1 MMDRKDLDHGCSVFS
16 VLAQGYGAWGQL
28 SLAGSVHSSVPQP
41 SPPFLTPNSASA
53 GSPLSPQSRGTG
65 GGGATLLQRHPLV
78 LLATSLGSY
87 AIPLTHRHMELCVLR
102 SRLPPQNL
110 QGHLRP

>member
-1 MMDRKDLDHGCSVFS
+1 M
-16 VLAQGYGAWGQL
+16 LALFIPVYL
-28 SLAGSVHSSVPQP
+28 SHLPLSSL
-41 SPPFLTPNSASA
+41 LTP
-53 GSPLSPQSRGTG
+53 PLQGALPAHRAEELGE
-65 GGGATLLQRHPLV
+65 GATLLQRHPLV

-87 AIPLTHRHMELCVLR
+87 VMPLTHRHMELSVLR